1 MSQRCPYCG
10 AFLKENAAV
19 CERCGKPITKA
30 EKKKKSWLP
39 FLLALAD
46 IGLLIWI
53 IQSYLSS

>member
-1 MSQRCPYCG
+1 MRQRCPSCG
-10 AFLKENAAV
+10 ALLKKNAAA
-19 CERCGKPITKA
+19 CDRCGKPITKA
-30 EKKKKSWLP
+30 VKKKKSWLP